1 MSEARPDPVQRFFG
15 AALIAIGVLM
25 MVLCGGCGAIIF
37 LFYVFDGLAHPNDM
51 SMAIIPIFVGGV
63 PALIGLGLFAG
74 GRALRGGPKPPPRT
88 EPPAGDA

>member
-1 MSEARPDPVQRFFG
+1 MSEPRPDAVQRFFG
-15 AALIAIGVLM
+15 AALVAIGVLM

-51 SMAIIPIFVGGV
+51 PMAIIPIFVGGV

-74 GRALRGGPKPPPRT
+74 GRALRRPTKPPPSSA
-88 EPPAGDA
+88 PPPG